1 MGIVLVVGLV
11 WCLLALGA
19 AVVVGRAI
27 HVRDLRDPVLCIEGS
42 LAVGEKT
49 RHRV

>member
-27 HVRDLRDPVLCIEGS
+27 HVRDLRDPV
-42 LAVGEKT
+42 
-49 RHRV
+49 